1 MILKEER
8 VDLEAQAKKMNII
21 IPMAGLGSRLRPIT
35 PTTHKPLIKLAG
47 KTIIHRIIGELYQY
61 TQVKNIGFVL
71 QQKDILV
78 ENNLSQIVRDEF
90 DKNIKVHF
98 FYQQKAEGTAH
109 AIYCAKKLLKG
120 RLLVIFSDTL
130 FFLKKPIDFSELD
143 KYDGAIFVKKVI
155 DPSSY
160 GVVKKNNKNI
170 VIDFIEKPTTLIS
183 KLAIIGVYY
192 FKDANKLEKEIKNI
206 ISKNILEK
214 NEYQLTTALR
224 NLYKKGEN
232 FTTIE
237 VQDWLDCGS
246 PKKLIET
253 NTYLLEKRKYKGALL
268 KTQKNTKTQIIQP
281 VYIGRN
287 VIIKKSKIGP
297 NVSIE
302 DNCVV
307 EFSDIKNTIIQE
319 GAFIKNGNLKN
330 SILGKF
336 SKYDS
341 KSKSLII
348 GPYSNLS
355 RI

>member
-1 MILKEER
+1 
-8 VDLEAQAKKMNII
+8 MNVI

-35 PTTHKPLIKLAG
+35 PTTPKPLIKLAG
-47 KTIIHRIIGELYQY
+47 KTIIHRIIAELYQY
-61 TQVKNIGFVL
+61 AQVKNIGFVL
-71 QQKDILV
+71 QQKNILV
-78 ENNLSQIVRDEF
+78 ENDLSQIVGNEF
-90 DKNIKVHF
+90 DKKIKVHF

-109 AIYCAKKLLKG
+109 AIYCAKKLLTGKV
-120 RLLVIFSDTL
+120 LVVFSDTL
-130 FFLKKPIDFSELD
+130 FFLKKPINFKELD

-160 GVVKKNNKNI
+160 GVVKKNKKNI
-170 VIDFIEKPTTLIS
+170 VIDFIEKPTSMVS

-192 FKDANKLEKEIKNI
+192 FKDANKLEKEIKHI
-206 ISKNILEK
+206 ISKKILEK

-224 NLYKKGEN
+224 NLYKKGED
-232 FTTIE
+232 FTSIE
-237 VQDWLDCGS
+237 VQDWLDCGT

-253 NTYLLEKRKYKGALL
+253 NTYLLKNRKYQGDLGGG
-268 KTQKNTKTQIIQP
+268 QKNVKRQIIQP

-302 DNCVV
+302 DNCVIEGGV
-307 EFSDIKNTIIQE
+307 IKNTIIQE
-319 GAFIKNGNLKN
+319 GVVIKNGNLKN

-336 SKYDS
+336 SKYNS

-348 GPYSNLS
+348 GPYSNLN
-355 RI
+355 RK